1 MTCYS
6 TLKMGKVRFKN
17 ASHWNLKGVTMNRN
31 LERCY
36 LFWLGIGHTRGGL
49 EIAGTL
55 KIEVTLNR
63 MS

>member
-1 MTCYS
+1 M
-6 TLKMGKVRFKN
+6 VRVESKN

-36 LFWLGIGHTRGGL
+36 LFWLGIDHTRGGS

-55 KIEVTLNR
+55 EIEVTLNR

>member
-1 MTCYS
+1 
-6 TLKMGKVRFKN
+6 
-17 ASHWNLKGVTMNRN
+17 MNRN

-36 LFWLGIGHTRGGL
+36 LFWLGIDHTIGGL

-55 KIEVTLNR
+55 EIEVTLNR